1 MIFTLWCCGFRQ
13 SQRFDFAV
21 WGLVI
26 IATNASLVY
35 AFCRSSESYDML
47 FQELNVRVALPKEAK
62 FICIYLI
69 TTNFVVL
76 INGPCVVIH

>member
-1 MIFTLWCCGFRQ
+1 
-13 SQRFDFAV
+13 
-21 WGLVI
+21 
-26 IATNASLVY
+26 
-35 AFCRSSESYDML
+35 ML